1 MMDISNLL
9 ENPLLRHY
17 EFPITSSKI
26 FLAHAAV
33 SPFPRRVASAIST
46 YTRRASSEGQWE
58 YIYTNTENE
67 TRKYAAALLGAS
79 EDEIAF
85 ISSTS
90 LGLSLVA
97 AGLPWQNGDNVIIAD
112 GDFPSNIYP
121 WLNLQSRGVQIKFI
135 PRNKNGVVT
144 LEDID
149 NLADKNTRLVS
160 LSTVN
165 YISGFKIDVSLIGSY
180 LHQRN
185 ILFCIDAIQSLG
197 AFPIDTT
204 HIDFLAAGANK
215 WLLGPIGIG
224 ILYIKRKN
232 LGLLSPILAGW
243 KCVQSSKNYTSYN
256 LCFLDS
262 AKRFEPACVSIVSLV
277 GLHAALELL
286 LEVKIENIAD
296 RLTILRRLI
305 VPSLKKKGY
314 QVFGLNGPEQNCGIT
329 AFSSQKQDI
338 VQLRN
343 KLDTSGFVVSLRDGL
358 DGNKCIRVSPHFY
371 NTDEEILQF
380 LANIPD
386 VT

>member
-9 ENPLLRHY
+9 ENPLLRHN
-17 EFPITSSKI
+17 EFPITSSKT

-46 YTRRASSEGQWE
+46 YTQRASSEGQWE
-58 YIYTNTENE
+58 YIYANMEND

-85 ISSTS
+85 VSSTS
-90 LGLSLVA
+90 MGLSMVA
-97 AGLPWQNGDNVIIAD
+97 SGLSWQQGDNVIIAD
-112 GDFPSNIYP
+112 GDFPSNVYP
-121 WLNLQSRGVQIKFI
+121 WLNLKSRGVQIKFI
-135 PRNKNGVVT
+135 PRNEDGVVT
-144 LEDID
+144 WEDID
-149 NLADKNTRLVS
+149 KLADKNTRLVS

-165 YISGFKIDVSLIGSY
+165 YISGFKIDVSSIGSY

-232 LGLLSPILAGW
+232 LGLLSPTLAGW
-243 KCVQSSKNYTSYN
+243 KCVQSSKSYTSYN

-262 AKRFEPACVSIVSLV
+262 AKRFEPACVSVLSLV
-277 GLHAALELL
+277 GLNAALELL
-286 LEVKIENIAD
+286 LEIKVENIAR
-296 RLTILRRLI
+296 RLAMLRRII
-305 VPSLKKKGY
+305 VPSLKEKGY
-314 QVFGLNGPEQNCGIT
+314 KVFGFNCPEQISGIT
-329 AFSSQKQDI
+329 SFSSRKQDI

-343 KLDTSGFVVSLRDGL
+343 KLDSSGFVVSLRDGL

-371 NTDEEILQF
+371 NTEEEILQF
-380 LANIPD
+380 LAKIPE
-386 VT
+386 T

>member
-9 ENPLLRHY
+9 ENPLLRHN
-17 EFPITSSKI
+17 EFPITSSKA

-46 YTRRASSEGQWE
+46 YTQRASSEGQWE
-58 YIYTNTENE
+58 YIYANMENE

-85 ISSTS
+85 VSSTS
-90 LGLSLVA
+90 MGLSMVA
-97 AGLPWQNGDNVIIAD
+97 SGLSWQQGDNVIIAD
-112 GDFPSNIYP
+112 GDFPSNVYP
-121 WLNLQSRGVQIKFI
+121 WLNLKSRGVQIKFI
-135 PRNKNGVVT
+135 PRNEDGVVT
-144 LEDID
+144 WEDID
-149 NLADKNTRLVS
+149 KLADKNTRLVS

-165 YISGFKIDVSLIGSY
+165 YISGFKIDVSSIGSY

-185 ILFCIDAIQSLG
+185 ILFCVDAIQSLG
-197 AFPIDTT
+197 AFPIETT

-224 ILYIKRKN
+224 ILYIKRGK

-243 KCVQSSKNYTSYN
+243 KCVQSSKSYTSYS

-277 GLHAALELL
+277 GLNAALELL
-286 LEVKIENIAD
+286 LEIKIENIAR
-296 RLTILRRLI
+296 RLAMLRRLI
-305 VPSLKKKGY
+305 VPSLKEKGY
-314 QVFGLNGPEQNCGIT
+314 RIFGFNRPEQISGIT
-329 AFSSQKQDI
+329 SFSSRKQDI

-343 KLDTSGFVVSLRDGL
+343 KLDSSGFVVSLRDGL

-371 NTDEEILQF
+371 NTEEEILQF
-380 LANIPD
+380 LAKIPE
-386 VT
+386 T